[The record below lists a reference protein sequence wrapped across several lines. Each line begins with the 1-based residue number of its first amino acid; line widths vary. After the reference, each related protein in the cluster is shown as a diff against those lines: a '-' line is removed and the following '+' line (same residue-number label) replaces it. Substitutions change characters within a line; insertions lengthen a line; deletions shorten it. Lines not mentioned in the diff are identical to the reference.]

1 MFKLVGIFNV
11 DYKVSFIRLGIV
23 SFISMC
29 IVIYTTININPDVI
43 KCDDSHKIPCY
54 RTPEHLRRLVQYA
67 EDVTRLMNKLNM
79 TSFLI
84 YGSLWGVYRFHGPL
98 PWDHDIDLGVIGD
111 ENFYNKK
118 DKLVEE
124 LVQLGFSVRD
134 DWSTASYKVLRAN
147 QTGHLGI
154 FIFINYFGT
163 MKRPGLEP
171 WLFSLHYTIYHSFP
185 AWMVNTPLP
194 KANFSGYTAWVPR
207 GGREILKHLY
217 PFSWRDVYLPVTCG
231 KNGTTLQDL
240 EYFVQEKVNRKL
252 PL

>member
-11 DYKVSFIRLGIV
+11 DYKVSFIRLCIV

-163 MKRPGLEP
+163 MKRPGISLSHGYSRYIIQSTIVSQRGWSIHHCPRPTSQDIQLGYLE
-171 WLFSLHYTIYHSFP
+171 
-185 AWMVNTPLP
+185 V
-194 KANFSGYTAWVPR
+194 V
-207 GGREILKHLY
+207 
-217 PFSWRDVYLPVTCG
+217 
-231 KNGTTLQDL
+231 
-240 EYFVQEKVNRKL
+240 EKS
-252 PL
+252 